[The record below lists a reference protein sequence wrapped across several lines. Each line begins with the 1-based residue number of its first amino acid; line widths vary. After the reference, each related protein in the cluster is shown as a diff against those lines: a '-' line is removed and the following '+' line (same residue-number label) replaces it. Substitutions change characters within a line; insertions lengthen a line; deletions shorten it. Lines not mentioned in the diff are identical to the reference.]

1 MANIF
6 NIFYSEDVSGAETN
20 AFEDLQNIADKIIP
34 SDIWAFVVQLTAT
47 FLLVLILAKFLVKP
61 VRKFVAAR
69 QEYIQKDL
77 DEAKMKN
84 ELANV
89 NLKESDE
96 KLKDARK
103 VSKEL
108 VETAK
113 VTALNEKDRIIE
125 ETKEEVRLMKEKAK
139 QDIESE
145 RKKMEEEFTNEVIDV
160 ALSAASKVV
169 EREINDDDNRKI
181 IKSFIKEDK
190 E

>member
-1 MANIF
+1 MANIL
-6 NIFYSEDVSGAETN
+6 NIFYSEEVVSSETN

-34 SDIWAFVVQLTAT
+34 SDIWAFVVQLSAT

-61 VRKFVAAR
+61 IRNFVAAR
-69 QEYIQKDL
+69 QAYIQKDL
-77 DEAKMKN
+77 DEAKIKN
-84 ELANV
+84 EQANI
-89 NLKESDE
+89 NLKEADS

-139 QDIESE
+139 NDIDIE
-145 RKKMEEEFTNEVIDV
+145 RKKMKEEFTNEVIDV

-169 EREINDDDNRKI
+169 EREINESDNKKLI
-181 IKSFIKEDK
+181 ESFIKEDK